1 MDKVTANRLLTQI
14 EQAVK
19 RATGNKYRVQRV
31 RGGFRSEGGLTVK
44 FEIAAVVKG
53 VVEDS
58 ARAAFKALAPA
69 YGLKATDLGK
79 RISWCGKQFTV
90 VGLAPKART
99 YPLVCA
105 GENGRRFR
113 LPLKALGKDWD

>member
-19 RATGNKYRVQRV
+19 RATGN
-31 RGGFRSEGGLTVK
+31 
-44 FEIAAVVKG
+44 KG